1 MAFRRSGVRFPSA
14 PPIPP
19 VFSDSTY
26 AIPHLFPGLGPRCYQ
41 AGMKPRPIWIDV
53 LLLAGILFALYAFAR
68 EPDAWLQLRAFF
80 RQI

>member
-1 MAFRRSGVRFPSA
+1 
-14 PPIPP
+14 
-19 VFSDSTY
+19 
-26 AIPHLFPGLGPRCYQ
+26 
-41 AGMKPRPIWIDV
+41 MKPRPIWIDV